1 MQTVK
6 TSLTLIICVALL
18 SACGL
23 SGPLYLPDD
32 KPDSKPAPAQPSTTE
47 TGEAEKEQDAQNK
60 KSTDH

>member
-23 SGPLYLPDD
+23 KGPLYLPDD
-32 KPDSKPAPAQPSTTE
+32 KPDSNPATAQPSTADIDE
-47 TGEAEKEQDAQNK
+47 TEKEPKTQNEK
-60 KSTDH
+60 NTDH